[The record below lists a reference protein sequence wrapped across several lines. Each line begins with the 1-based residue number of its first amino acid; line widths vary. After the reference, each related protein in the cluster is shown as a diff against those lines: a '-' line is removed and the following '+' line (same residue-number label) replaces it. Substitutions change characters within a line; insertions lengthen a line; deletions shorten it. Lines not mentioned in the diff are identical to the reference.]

1 MPGSRAD
8 LTRAFDDAKRLGD
21 LDAMAEAA
29 LGLAARQQFGPHPG
43 RVPALVHEAYSAAHG
58 ATRIRLAA
66 ALARV
71 WAYGYRPDRAAPFAA
86 EAVAAAEADGD
97 PAVLAEALDATL
109 LVCWGPD
116 DLVDRVRITAQLE
129 DVVAHLSDVEARMS
143 AYLWR
148 LTTALE
154 SLDLIT
160 VQRQLRSLDDLA
172 DESGSARVR
181 FIATSRR
188 GMHALLVGD
197 LAAADRLTEAACRAG
212 TDAGEADVNAIERSL
227 RAGIARQAGDRA
239 ALAAEASAFEA
250 FGVGE
255 GVVSIAAEGASL
267 WLAAGSPERARAL
280 LDRLAGGDLAAIP
293 RDVDWLLTVASLTE
307 VAAATGAADLA
318 AAAVHLLEPYAGRG
332 VVNAGAV
339 SFIGVVDDYLRQAC
353 ASLGQRDDARRWAG
367 AAAAG
372 YQRLGASWWLQRLD
386 APARPHADATPTTV
400 HLRPGPGVMWT
411 VGTDGAALPLP
422 DMKGLAYLRL
432 LLARPGVEMSAL
444 DLSDQVAGHAGAGS
458 AQSDLG
464 EVIDR
469 RAIAEYRRRI
479 TELDEDLAEAE
490 GWADP
495 ARATRLRAE
504 RDAIVE
510 HLTKAAGLGGR
521 TRVVGATAERARI
534 AVRKAIAAAI
544 GRIEEHDPALAR
556 RLRDTVRTGMVCRY
570 DPDPTRPI
578 TWLLDADPSTH
589 QHDDWL

>member
-8 LTRAFDDAKRLGD
+8 LTRAFDDAKRRGD
-21 LDAMAEAA
+21 VEAMAEAA
-29 LGLAARQQFGPHPG
+29 LGLAAGQQFGPHPG
-43 RVPALVHEAYSAAHG
+43 RVPALIHDAYSAAHG
-58 ATRIRLAA
+58 PTRIRLAA

-86 EAVAAAEADGD
+86 AAVAAAEAHGD

-116 DLVDRVRITAQLE
+116 DLAERVRITAQLE
-129 DVVAHLSDVEARMS
+129 DAVAHLSDVEARMS

-160 VQRQLRSLDDLA
+160 VQRQLRALDDLA

-197 LAAADRLTEAACRAG
+197 LAAADRLTDAAVRAG
-212 TDAGEADVNAIERSL
+212 TDAGEADVHAIERSL
-227 RAGIARQAGDRA
+227 RAGIARQAGDGA
-239 ALAAEASAFEA
+239 ALAAEAGAFEA

-267 WLAAGSPERARAL
+267 WLAADAPERARAV
-280 LDRLAGGDLAAIP
+280 LDRLAGGGLGAIP
-293 RDVDWLLTVASLTE
+293 RDVDWLLTVVSLTE

-318 AAAVHLLEPYAGRG
+318 GAAVELLAPYAGRG

-339 SFIGVVDDYLRQAC
+339 AFVGVVDDYLRLAC
-353 ASLGQRDDARRWAG
+353 ASLGRPDEARRWA
-367 AAAAG
+367 ASAAAG
-372 YQRLGASWWLQRLD
+372 YQRLGASWWLHRLA
-386 APARPHADATPTTV
+386 APDRPRAGGRPTTV

-411 VGTDGAALPLP
+411 VGTDGSTLPLP
-422 DMKGLAYLRL
+422 DMKGLAYLHL
-432 LLARPGVEMSAL
+432 LLARPGVELSAL
-444 DLSDQVAGHAGAGS
+444 DLSDQVAGHAGARS
-458 AQSDLG
+458 EQSGLG

-469 RAIAEYRRRI
+469 RAIGEYRRRI
-479 TELDEDLAEAE
+479 TELDQELGEADE
-490 GWADP
+490 WADA

-510 HLTKAAGLGGR
+510 HLTSAAGLGGR
-521 TRVVGATAERARI
+521 TRLVGATAERARV

-544 GRIEEHDPALAR
+544 AHIDEHDPGLAR
-556 RLRDTVRTGMVCRY
+556 LLRDTVRTGMACRY
-570 DPDPTRPI
+570 EPDPARPI
-578 TWLLDADPSTH
+578 IWVLGAEGSTRG
-589 QHDDWL
+589 